1 MKKRLLASLMALCLI
16 VGLLPTAVLAVEEP
30 QDLQEETPVSEP
42 VPTAAADGYTDW
54 THDDSLPTSGT
65 YRLTTN
71 VTIKPT
77 FSDYATVKSSLVLD
91 LAGHTVTVSDEAG
104 GDYAY
109 FVNSSN
115 ASLVIEDSVGGGRIT
130 NAGTTD
136 RMSTL
141 IQVNSGSFELKGG
154 TLENTSSMGYA
165 LHLNS
170 SSTAT
175 LSGGT
180 VVNTASGGH
189 AAFVNSS
196 ARLTMT
202 DGEIRNTVDGGH
214 AVYIN
219 TTAGFTM
226 EGGTVTQEST
236 YSSSAAIYSN
246 SRETP
251 ISISGGE
258 VESKSMGVYAA
269 FAPVSVTGGAF
280 RTDSYAFQTRYATI
294 APAEGNTVSV
304 DSEGAVF
311 YTFSESENQ
320 IVDGNFTAPALTKSY
335 TQNDQPS
342 TLAVSGGTFDIGKVA
357 SAGDNSQITIS
368 GGKFTS
374 KVDDQYLEE
383 GLTQGQD
390 GTVGAQDD
398 VSVAELWRDGEQIS
412 RHLTLEEALENAQN
426 NDTVMLVAGKELSL
440 TKPVEII
447 NKSLTL
453 DLHGSTIKAGNGF
466 STANGAQIISVKAG
480 GNLTIMDSSADKS
493 GVVSGAKYAV
503 YVGGAGTKVVVQSG
517 KLIGDGNAVLVTSGA
532 ALEVTG
538 GTLTVANPATSTEPA
553 IHVQLESSLKI
564 SGGVIVGGQG
574 TNGGA
579 VSALS
584 STVDLSG
591 NAKLTGYSGIAL
603 FNVDSNYGLSNAPD
617 AVSSALTMTGGA
629 IEAKVFALSGNCLQS
644 AGSVAMIT
652 GGSLTS
658 TEGTAIYWPMEGA
671 LTIGGNAVVTGGTG
685 IEAKMGTITIQN
697 NAKVIGTAEYR
708 ADEPTNGGSSPEGSA
723 LLLSSQMY
731 GTDGQYKTDNQLKV
745 NITGG
750 TLTSNQGNAVTVY
763 NTEQNEVQTAQV
775 TVSGGTFTAE
785 KAAVI
790 SVTKGGNTV
799 TTNGNTQTTSK
810 SNTTLTVSG
819 SVAPASIDANGS
831 TAYFANVTQAI
842 ASLAPD
848 ATEKTQISVFGN
860 STISTDVE
868 LQENITLVVAPGV
881 QLTADVTS
889 GESEMVVITE
899 QDANG
904 NTVYKLVAKPE
915 NPEQIYVA
923 SITANGQTAYFDTLA
938 AAVKTVQS
946 GQTITLLKNSDA
958 AETITISRAVTF
970 TLDLKTFTMKDTIAA
985 GSGFVLTRSGN
996 TYTVSVYVPPVTP
1009 PGGGGSS
1016 GSSSSGD
1023 YIVSVDKTTHGKVT
1037 VSPSRAD
1044 KGDTVTITV
1053 KPDTGDELDELTV
1066 TDKDGDEIKLTE
1078 KDDNKF
1084 TFKMPGSKVT
1094 VEASF
1099 KLIETEPENPF
1110 TDISKSDYFYD
1121 AVLWAADK
1129 GITSGVTD
1137 TLFAPNVSCTRAQM
1151 VTFLWR
1157 ANGSPVVDYA
1167 MNFTDVPADAYYA
1180 DAVCWAV
1187 SKGITSG
1194 TSATTFAPDMTV
1206 TRSQTVTF
1214 LYRAAGTLAVSGGS
1228 FADVDANAYYAD
1240 AVAWA
1245 VAEGITSGTS
1255 ATTFSPNAPCTR
1267 AQIVTFMYRDAQ

>member
-1 MKKRLLASLMALCLI
+1 MRKKCLAGIMVLCL
-16 VGLLPTAVLAVEEP
+16 LLSMMPTMAFATEAECTKTEGCTAVAHEEGCP
-30 QDLQEETPVSEP
+30 AADPAGGGDGNDPTVLLDEP
-42 VPTAAADGYTDW
+42 ADGYTEW
-54 THDDSLPTSGT
+54 TSTDSLPTSGT
-65 YRLTTN
+65 YRLTDN

-77 FSDYATVKSSLVLD
+77 FFEYATVTRSLVLD
-91 LAGHTVTVSDEAG
+91 LAGHTVTVSDE
-104 GDYAY
+104 GDGNYAY

-115 ASLVIEDSVGGGRIT
+115 ASLVIEDSVGGGKIT

-136 RMSTL
+136 RMLTL
-141 IQVNSGSFELKGG
+141 IQVNNGSFELKGG

-165 LHLNS
+165 
-170 SSTAT
+170 
-175 LSGGT
+175 
-180 VVNTASGGH
+180 V
-189 AAFVNSS
+189 FINSS
-196 ARLTMT
+196 AQLTMT
-202 DGEIRNTVDGGH
+202 DGEIKNTVNGGY

-219 TTAGFTM
+219 GTAGFTM
-226 EGGTVTQEST
+226 EGGKVTQEST
-236 YSSSAAIYSN
+236 YSSSAAIYANN
-246 SRETP
+246 SATSV
-251 ISISGGE
+251 SISGGE
-258 VESKSMGVYAA
+258 VVSNSMGVYAA
-269 FAPVSVTGGAF
+269 FTPVSVTGGTF
-280 RTDSYAFQTRYATI
+280 QTESHAFQTRNTTI
-294 APAEGNTVSV
+294 EPAAGKTVSV

-311 YTFSESENQ
+311 YTFSESNNK
-320 IVDGNFTAPALTKSY
+320 IVDGEFTAPALTKSY
-335 TQNDQPS
+335 TQEEAS
-342 TLAVSGGTFDIGKVA
+342 HLTVSGGTFDIQNIAA
-357 SAGDNSQITIS
+357 STNDNSEITIS
-368 GGKFTS
+368 GGTFEKA
-374 KVDDQYLEE
+374 VPDLDRYLDTDKEI
-383 GLTQGQD
+383 QIQPD
-390 GTVGAQDD
+390 GSLIVGESSGETPADP
-398 VSVAELWRDGEQIS
+398 VSVTINGGETNSFGTLAAAIEEVNKASAGDSITVSLGKDQIV
-412 RHLTLEEALENAQN
+412 TETIQ
-426 NDTVMLVAGKELSL
+426 
-440 TKPVEII
+440 I
-447 NKSLTL
+447 NKDLNVTL
-453 DLHGSTIKAGNGF
+453 DLGGKTLRGPDSGYTIQFGSFDKGGAAKPEDCEYTNSG
-466 STANGAQIISVKAG
+466 TLTLTNGAVIGYRGILNYFGNVVLDQGLTLTTTERVVNTYG
-480 GNLTIMDSSADKS
+480 GKITVQGAKLKSTTAFGVGLFNSFYPFDFNASSAVTNSTHEKNKS
-493 GVVSGAKYAV
+493 AEFVMTAGSIDVVYYPVSGNNQRS
-503 YVGGAGTKVVVQSG
+503 AGTKAT
-517 KLIGDGNAVLVTSGA
+517 I
-532 ALEVTG
+532 TG
-538 GTLTVANPATSTEPA
+538 GTLTASE
-553 IHVQLESSLKI
+553 E
-564 SGGVIVGGQG
+564 
-574 TNGGA
+574 
-579 VSALS
+579 
-584 STVDLSG
+584 
-591 NAKLTGYSGIAL
+591 Y
-603 FNVDSNYGLSNAPD
+603 
-617 AVSSALTMTGGA
+617 
-629 IEAKVFALSGNCLQS
+629 
-644 AGSVAMIT
+644 
-652 GGSLTS
+652 
-658 TEGTAIYWPMEGA
+658 TAIYWPMEGE
-671 LTIGGNAVVTGGTG
+671 LTVGGDAVITGGTG
-685 IEAKMGTITIQN
+685 IEAKMGTITVKE
-697 NAKVIGTAEYR
+697 NAQIIGIAAYK

-723 LLLSSQMY
+723 LLLTSQMY
-731 GTDGQYKTDNQLKV
+731 GAEGQYQTSNLLTV
-745 NITGG
+745 NIIGG
-750 TLTSNQGNAVTVY
+750 TLTSQKGNAVTVY
-763 NTEQNEVQTAQV
+763 NTEKNTAQTTHV
-775 TVSGGTFTAE
+775 TVSGGQVNGKLSGIT
-785 KAAVI
+785 
-790 SVTKGGNTV
+790 SVTTGENTV

-915 NPEQIYVA
+915 NPEQTYVA

-1053 KPDTGDELDELTV
+1053 KPDTGYELDELTV

-1110 TDISKSDYFYD
+1110 TDTSKSDYFYD

-1180 DAVCWAV
+1180 DAVRWAV
-1187 SKGITSG
+1187 SKGITCG

-1214 LYRAAGTLAVSGGS
+1214 LYRAAGTPAVSGGS

>member
-1 MKKRLLASLMALCLI
+1 MKEEELMRKKCLAGIMVLCL
-16 VGLLPTAVLAVEEP
+16 LLSMMPTMAFATEAECTKTEGCTAVAHEEGCP
-30 QDLQEETPVSEP
+30 AADPAGGGDGNDPTVLLDEP
-42 VPTAAADGYTDW
+42 ADGYTEW
-54 THDDSLPTSGT
+54 TSTDSLPTSGT
-65 YRLTTN
+65 YRLTDN

-77 FSDYATVKSSLVLD
+77 FFEYATVTRSLVLD
-91 LAGHTVTVSDEAG
+91 LAGHTVTVSDE
-104 GDYAY
+104 GDGNYAY

-115 ASLVIEDSVGGGRIT
+115 ASLVIEDSVGGGKIT

-136 RMSTL
+136 RMLTL
-141 IQVNSGSFELKGG
+141 IQVNNGSFELKGG

-165 LHLNS
+165 
-170 SSTAT
+170 
-175 LSGGT
+175 
-180 VVNTASGGH
+180 V
-189 AAFVNSS
+189 FINSS
-196 ARLTMT
+196 AQLTMT
-202 DGEIRNTVDGGH
+202 DGEIKNTVNGGY

-219 TTAGFTM
+219 GTAGFTM
-226 EGGTVTQEST
+226 EGGKVTQEST
-236 YSSSAAIYSN
+236 YSSSAAIYANN
-246 SRETP
+246 SATSV
-251 ISISGGE
+251 SISGGE
-258 VESKSMGVYAA
+258 VVSNSMGVYAA
-269 FAPVSVTGGAF
+269 FTPVSVTGGTF
-280 RTDSYAFQTRYATI
+280 QTESHAFQTRNTTI
-294 APAEGNTVSV
+294 EPAAGKTVSV

-311 YTFSESENQ
+311 YTFSESNNK
-320 IVDGNFTAPALTKSY
+320 IVDGEFTAPALTKSY
-335 TQNDQPS
+335 TQEEASNL
-342 TLAVSGGTFDIGKVA
+342 TVSGGTFDIQNIAA
-357 SAGDNSQITIS
+357 STNDNSEITIS
-368 GGKFTS
+368 GGTFEKA
-374 KVDDQYLEE
+374 VPDLDRYLDTDKEI
-383 GLTQGQD
+383 QIQPD
-390 GTVGAQDD
+390 GSLIVGESSGETPADP
-398 VSVAELWRDGEQIS
+398 VSVTINGGETNSFGTLAAAIEEVNKASAGDSITVSLGKDQIV
-412 RHLTLEEALENAQN
+412 TETIQ
-426 NDTVMLVAGKELSL
+426 
-440 TKPVEII
+440 I
-447 NKSLTL
+447 NKDLNVTL
-453 DLHGSTIKAGNGF
+453 DLGGKTLRGPDSGYTIQFGSFDKGGAAKPEDCEYTNSG
-466 STANGAQIISVKAG
+466 TLTLTNGAVIGYRGILNYFGNVVLDQGLTLTTTERVVNTYG
-480 GNLTIMDSSADKS
+480 GKITVQGAKLKSTTAFGVGLFNSFYPFDFNASSAVTNSTHEKNKS
-493 GVVSGAKYAV
+493 AEFVMTAGSIDVVYYPVSGNNQRS
-503 YVGGAGTKVVVQSG
+503 AGTKAT
-517 KLIGDGNAVLVTSGA
+517 I
-532 ALEVTG
+532 TG
-538 GTLTVANPATSTEPA
+538 GTLTASE
-553 IHVQLESSLKI
+553 E
-564 SGGVIVGGQG
+564 
-574 TNGGA
+574 
-579 VSALS
+579 
-584 STVDLSG
+584 
-591 NAKLTGYSGIAL
+591 Y
-603 FNVDSNYGLSNAPD
+603 
-617 AVSSALTMTGGA
+617 
-629 IEAKVFALSGNCLQS
+629 
-644 AGSVAMIT
+644 
-652 GGSLTS
+652 
-658 TEGTAIYWPMEGA
+658 TAIYWPMEGE
-671 LTIGGNAVVTGGTG
+671 LTVGGDAVITGGTG
-685 IEAKMGTITIQN
+685 IEAKMGTITVKE
-697 NAKVIGTAEYR
+697 NAQIIGTAAYK

-723 LLLSSQMY
+723 LLLTSQMY
-731 GTDGQYKTDNQLKV
+731 GAEGQYQTSNLLTV
-745 NITGG
+745 NIIGG
-750 TLTSNQGNAVTVY
+750 TLTSQKGNAVTVY
-763 NTEQNEVQTAQV
+763 NTEKNTAQTTHV
-775 TVSGGTFTAE
+775 TVSGGQVNGKLSGIT
-785 KAAVI
+785 
-790 SVTKGGNTV
+790 SVTTGENTV

-819 SVAPASIDANGS
+819 SVAPASINADGS

-842 ASLAPD
+842 ASLDPD

-889 GESEMVVITE
+889 GESEKVVVTE

-1053 KPDTGDELDELTV
+1053 KPDTGYELDELTV

-1240 AVAWA
+1240 AVAWE
-1245 VAEGITSGTS
+1245 VTEGITSGTS

>member
-1 MKKRLLASLMALCLI
+1 MKKRLMASLMALSLI
-16 VGLLPTAVLAVEEP
+16 VGLLPTAALAVEETQEP
-30 QDLQEETPVSEP
+30 QEETPVSEP

-54 THDDSLPTSGT
+54 TLDDSLPTSGT
-65 YRLTTN
+65 YRLTTD

-77 FSDYATVKSSLVLD
+77 FFDYATVNSSLVLD
-91 LAGHTVTVSDEAG
+91 LAGCTVTVSDEAG

-136 RMSTL
+136 GMSTL
-141 IQVNSGSFELKGG
+141 IQVNNGNFELKGG
-154 TLENTSSMGYA
+154 TLENTSSSGYA

-180 VVNTASGGH
+180 VVNTGSDGY

-196 ARLTMT
+196 AQLTMT
-202 DGEIRNTVDGGH
+202 DGEIKNTANGGY
-214 AVYIN
+214 AAYIN

-226 EGGTVTQEST
+226 EGGKVTQEST

-269 FAPVSVTGGAF
+269 FTPVSVTGGAF
-280 RTDSYAFQTRYATI
+280 QTERYAFQTRYATI
-294 APAEGNTVSV
+294 EPADGNTISV
-304 DSEGAVF
+304 TSGGAVF
-311 YTFSESENQ
+311 YTFDQSDNKIAGGE
-320 IVDGNFTAPALTKSY
+320 FKAPALTK
-335 TQNDQPS
+335 DCVS
-342 TLAVSGGTFDIGKVA
+342 TVNPNLTVSGGTFDIEKVDA
-357 SAGDNSQITIS
+357 SENEISDINIS
-368 GGKFTS
+368 GGKFTCE
-374 KVDDQYLEE
+374 VEGQYLEE

-390 GTVGAQDD
+390 GTIGAQDD

-440 TKPVEII
+440 TKPVEIKS
-447 NKSLTL
+447 KSLTL
-453 DLHGSTIKAGNGF
+453 DLHGSTIKAGKGF
-466 STANGAQIISVKAG
+466 STANDHQMIYVGKG

-579 VSALS
+579 ISALS

-1053 KPDTGDELDELTV
+1053 KPDTGYELDELTV

-1214 LYRAAGTLAVSGGS
+1214 LYRAAGTPAVSGGS

>member
-1 MKKRLLASLMALCLI
+1 MRKKCLAGIMVLCL
-16 VGLLPTAVLAVEEP
+16 LLSMMPTMAFATEAECTKTEGCTAVAHEEGCP
-30 QDLQEETPVSEP
+30 AADPAGGGDGNDPTVLLDEP
-42 VPTAAADGYTDW
+42 ADGYTEW
-54 THDDSLPTSGT
+54 TSTDSLPTSGT
-65 YRLTTN
+65 YRLATN
-71 VTIKPT
+71 VTVTEKT
-77 FSDYATVKSSLVLD
+77 TVGGWASSRPETPAKVLTLD
-91 LAGHTVTVSDEAG
+91 LNGHTITATNGQAFFVQTSG
-104 GDYAY
+104 G
-109 FVNSSN
+109 
-115 ASLVIEDSVGGGRIT
+115 LVIEDSKGNGKIT
-130 NAGTTD
+130 NQDAG
-136 RMSTL
+136 SSNL
-141 IQVNSGSFELKGG
+141 IYVGGSFELKSG
-154 TLENTSSMGYA
+154 TLENAASNGYA
-165 LHLNS
+165 LFLNS

-180 VVNTASGGH
+180 VINTAKGGS
-189 AAFVNSS
+189 AVQVNSS
-196 ARLTMT
+196 ANLTMT
-202 DGEIRNTVDGGH
+202 AGEIQNTVDGGN
-214 AVYIN
+214 AVYVN
-219 TTAGFTM
+219 GNAGTFTM
-226 EGGTVTQEST
+226 EGGKVTQEST
-236 YSSSAAIYSN
+236 YSSSAAIYANN
-246 SRETP
+246 SATSV
-251 ISISGGE
+251 SISGGE
-258 VESKSMGVYAA
+258 VVSNSMGVYAA
-269 FAPVSVTGGAF
+269 FTPVSVTGGTF
-280 RTDSYAFQTRYATI
+280 QTKSHAFQTRNTTI
-294 APAEGNTVSV
+294 EPAAGKTVSV

-311 YTFSESENQ
+311 YTFSESNNK
-320 IVDGNFTAPALTKSY
+320 IVDGEFTAPALTKSY
-335 TQNDQPS
+335 TQEEASNL
-342 TLAVSGGTFDIGKVA
+342 TVSGGTFDIQNIAA
-357 SAGDNSQITIS
+357 STNDNSEITIS
-368 GGKFTS
+368 GGTFEKA
-374 KVDDQYLEE
+374 VPDLDRYLDTDKEI
-383 GLTQGQD
+383 QIQPD
-390 GTVGAQDD
+390 GSLIVGESSGETPADP
-398 VSVAELWRDGEQIS
+398 VSVTINGGETNSFGTLAAAIEEVNKASAGDSITVSLGKDQIV
-412 RHLTLEEALENAQN
+412 TETIQ
-426 NDTVMLVAGKELSL
+426 
-440 TKPVEII
+440 I
-447 NKSLTL
+447 NKDLNVTL
-453 DLHGSTIKAGNGF
+453 DLGGKTLRGPDSGYTIQFGSFDKGGAAKPEDCEYTNSG
-466 STANGAQIISVKAG
+466 TLTLTNGAVIGYRGILNYFGNVVLDQGLTLTTTERVVNTYG
-480 GNLTIMDSSADKS
+480 GKITVQGAKLKSTTAFGVGLFNSFYPFDFNASSAVTNSTHEKNKS
-493 GVVSGAKYAV
+493 AEFVMTAGSIDVVYYPVSGNNQRS
-503 YVGGAGTKVVVQSG
+503 AGTKAT
-517 KLIGDGNAVLVTSGA
+517 I
-532 ALEVTG
+532 TG
-538 GTLTVANPATSTEPA
+538 GTLTASE
-553 IHVQLESSLKI
+553 E
-564 SGGVIVGGQG
+564 
-574 TNGGA
+574 
-579 VSALS
+579 
-584 STVDLSG
+584 
-591 NAKLTGYSGIAL
+591 Y
-603 FNVDSNYGLSNAPD
+603 
-617 AVSSALTMTGGA
+617 
-629 IEAKVFALSGNCLQS
+629 
-644 AGSVAMIT
+644 
-652 GGSLTS
+652 
-658 TEGTAIYWPMEGA
+658 TAIYWPMEGE
-671 LTIGGNAVVTGGTG
+671 LTVGGDAVITGGTG
-685 IEAKMGTITIQN
+685 IEAKMGTITVKE
-697 NAKVIGTAEYR
+697 NAQIIGTAAYK

-723 LLLSSQMY
+723 LLLTSQMY
-731 GTDGQYKTDNQLKV
+731 GAEGQYQTSNLLTV
-745 NITGG
+745 NIIGG
-750 TLTSNQGNAVTVY
+750 TLTSQKGNAVTVY
-763 NTEQNEVQTAQV
+763 NTEKNTAQTTHV
-775 TVSGGTFTAE
+775 TVSGGQVNGKLSGIT
-785 KAAVI
+785 
-790 SVTKGGNTV
+790 SVTTGENTV

-1053 KPDTGDELDELTV
+1053 KPDTGYELDELTV

-1110 TDISKSDYFYD
+1110 TDTSKSDYFYD

-1180 DAVCWAV
+1180 DAVRWAV
-1187 SKGITSG
+1187 SKGITCG

-1214 LYRAAGTLAVSGGS
+1214 LYRAAGTPAVSGGS

>member
-1 MKKRLLASLMALCLI
+1 MRKKCLAGIMVLCL
-16 VGLLPTAVLAVEEP
+16 LLSMMPTMAFATEAECTKTEGCTAVAHEEGCP
-30 QDLQEETPVSEP
+30 AADPAGGGDGNDPTVLLDEP
-42 VPTAAADGYTDW
+42 ADGYTEW
-54 THDDSLPTSGT
+54 TSTDSLPTSGT
-65 YRLTTN
+65 YRLATN
-71 VTIKPT
+71 VTVTEKT
-77 FSDYATVKSSLVLD
+77 TVGGWASSRPETPAKVLTLD
-91 LAGHTVTVSDEAG
+91 LNGHTITATNGQAFFVQTSG
-104 GDYAY
+104 G
-109 FVNSSN
+109 
-115 ASLVIEDSVGGGRIT
+115 LVIEDSKGNGKIT
-130 NAGTTD
+130 NQDAG
-136 RMSTL
+136 SSNL
-141 IQVNSGSFELKGG
+141 IYVGGSFELKSG
-154 TLENTSSMGYA
+154 TLENAASNGYA
-165 LHLNS
+165 LFLNS

-180 VVNTASGGH
+180 VINTAKGGS
-189 AAFVNSS
+189 AVQVNSS
-196 ARLTMT
+196 ANLTMT
-202 DGEIRNTVDGGH
+202 AGEIQNTVDGGN
-214 AVYIN
+214 AVYVN
-219 TTAGFTM
+219 GNAGTFTM
-226 EGGTVTQEST
+226 EGGKVTQEST
-236 YSSSAAIYSN
+236 YSSSAAIYANN
-246 SRETP
+246 SATSV
-251 ISISGGE
+251 SISGGE
-258 VESKSMGVYAA
+258 VVSNSMGVYAA
-269 FAPVSVTGGAF
+269 FTPVSVTGGTF
-280 RTDSYAFQTRYATI
+280 QTKSHAFQTRNTTI
-294 APAEGNTVSV
+294 EPAAGKTVSV

-311 YTFSESENQ
+311 YTFSESNNK
-320 IVDGNFTAPALTKSY
+320 IVDGEFTAPALTKSY
-335 TQNDQPS
+335 TQEEASNL
-342 TLAVSGGTFDIGKVA
+342 TVSGGTFDIQNIAA
-357 SAGDNSQITIS
+357 STNDNSEITIS
-368 GGKFTS
+368 GGTFEKA
-374 KVDDQYLEE
+374 VPDLDRYLDTDKEI
-383 GLTQGQD
+383 QIQPD
-390 GTVGAQDD
+390 GSLIVGESSGETPADP
-398 VSVAELWRDGEQIS
+398 VSVTINGGETNSFGTLAAAIEEVNKASAGDSITVSLGKDQIV
-412 RHLTLEEALENAQN
+412 TETIQ
-426 NDTVMLVAGKELSL
+426 
-440 TKPVEII
+440 I
-447 NKSLTL
+447 NKDLNVTL
-453 DLHGSTIKAGNGF
+453 DLGGKTLRGPDSGYTIQFGSFDKGGAAKPEDCEYTNSG
-466 STANGAQIISVKAG
+466 TLTLTNGAVIGYRGILNYFGNVVLDQGLTLTTTERVVNTYG
-480 GNLTIMDSSADKS
+480 GKITVQGAKLKSTTAFGVGLFNSFYPFDFNASSAVTNSTHEKNKS
-493 GVVSGAKYAV
+493 AEFVMTAGSIDVVYYPVSGNNQRS
-503 YVGGAGTKVVVQSG
+503 AGTKAT
-517 KLIGDGNAVLVTSGA
+517 I
-532 ALEVTG
+532 TG
-538 GTLTVANPATSTEPA
+538 GTLTASE
-553 IHVQLESSLKI
+553 E
-564 SGGVIVGGQG
+564 
-574 TNGGA
+574 
-579 VSALS
+579 
-584 STVDLSG
+584 
-591 NAKLTGYSGIAL
+591 Y
-603 FNVDSNYGLSNAPD
+603 
-617 AVSSALTMTGGA
+617 
-629 IEAKVFALSGNCLQS
+629 
-644 AGSVAMIT
+644 
-652 GGSLTS
+652 
-658 TEGTAIYWPMEGA
+658 TAIYWPMEGE
-671 LTIGGNAVVTGGTG
+671 LTVGGDAVITGGTG
-685 IEAKMGTITIQN
+685 IEAKMGTITVKE
-697 NAKVIGTAEYR
+697 NAQIIGTAAYK

-723 LLLSSQMY
+723 LLLTSQMY
-731 GTDGQYKTDNQLKV
+731 GAEGQYQTSNLLTV
-745 NITGG
+745 NIIGG
-750 TLTSNQGNAVTVY
+750 TLTSQKGNAVTVY
-763 NTEQNEVQTAQV
+763 NTEKNTAQTTHV
-775 TVSGGTFTAE
+775 TVSGGQVNGKLSGIT
-785 KAAVI
+785 
-790 SVTKGGNTV
+790 SVTTGENTV

-819 SVAPASIDANGS
+819 SVAPASINADGS

-842 ASLAPD
+842 ASLDPD

-915 NPEQIYVA
+915 NPEQTYVA

-1053 KPDTGDELDELTV
+1053 KPDTGYELDELTV

-1110 TDISKSDYFYD
+1110 TDTSKSDYFYD

-1180 DAVCWAV
+1180 DAVRWAV
-1187 SKGITSG
+1187 SKGITCG

-1214 LYRAAGTLAVSGGS
+1214 LYRAAGTPAVSGGS

>member
-1 MKKRLLASLMALCLI
+1 MKEEELMRKKCLAGIMVLCL
-16 VGLLPTAVLAVEEP
+16 LLSMMPTMAFATEAECTKTEGCTAVAHEEGCP
-30 QDLQEETPVSEP
+30 AADPAGGGDGNDPTVLLDEP
-42 VPTAAADGYTDW
+42 ADGYTEW
-54 THDDSLPTSGT
+54 TSTDSLPTSGT
-65 YRLTTN
+65 YRLATN
-71 VTIKPT
+71 VTVTEKT
-77 FSDYATVKSSLVLD
+77 TVGGWASSRPETPAKVLTLD
-91 LAGHTVTVSDEAG
+91 LNGHTITATNGQAFFVQTSG
-104 GDYAY
+104 G
-109 FVNSSN
+109 
-115 ASLVIEDSVGGGRIT
+115 LVIEDSKGNGKIT
-130 NAGTTD
+130 NQDAG
-136 RMSTL
+136 SSNL
-141 IQVNSGSFELKGG
+141 IYVGGSFELKSG
-154 TLENTSSMGYA
+154 TLENAASNGYA
-165 LHLNS
+165 LFLNS

-180 VVNTASGGH
+180 VINTAKGGS
-189 AAFVNSS
+189 AVQVNSS
-196 ARLTMT
+196 ANLTMT
-202 DGEIRNTVDGGH
+202 AGEIQNTVDGGN
-214 AVYIN
+214 AVYVN
-219 TTAGFTM
+219 GNAGTFTM
-226 EGGTVTQEST
+226 EGGKVTQEST
-236 YSSSAAIYSN
+236 YSSSAAIYANN
-246 SRETP
+246 SATSV
-251 ISISGGE
+251 SISGGE
-258 VESKSMGVYAA
+258 VVSNSMGVYAA
-269 FAPVSVTGGAF
+269 FTPVSVTGGTF
-280 RTDSYAFQTRYATI
+280 QTKSHAFQTRNTTI
-294 APAEGNTVSV
+294 EPAAGKTVSV

-311 YTFSESENQ
+311 YTFSESNNK
-320 IVDGNFTAPALTKSY
+320 IVDGEFTAPALTKSY
-335 TQNDQPS
+335 TQEEASNL
-342 TLAVSGGTFDIGKVA
+342 TVSGGTFDIQNIAA
-357 SAGDNSQITIS
+357 STNDNSEITIS
-368 GGKFTS
+368 GGTFEKA
-374 KVDDQYLEE
+374 VPDLDRYLDTDKEI
-383 GLTQGQD
+383 QIQPD
-390 GTVGAQDD
+390 GSLIVGESSGETPADP
-398 VSVAELWRDGEQIS
+398 VSVTINGGETNSFGTLAAAIEEVNKASAGDSITVSLGKDQIV
-412 RHLTLEEALENAQN
+412 TETIQ
-426 NDTVMLVAGKELSL
+426 
-440 TKPVEII
+440 I
-447 NKSLTL
+447 NKDLNVTL
-453 DLHGSTIKAGNGF
+453 DLGGKTLRGPDSGYTIQFGSFDKGGAAKPEDCEYTNSG
-466 STANGAQIISVKAG
+466 TLTLTNGAVIGYRGILNYFGNVVLDQGLTLTTTERVVNTYG
-480 GNLTIMDSSADKS
+480 GKITVQGAKLKSTTAFGVGLFNSFYPFDFNASSAVTNSTHEKNKS
-493 GVVSGAKYAV
+493 AEFVMTAGSIDVVYYPVSGNNQRS
-503 YVGGAGTKVVVQSG
+503 AGTKAT
-517 KLIGDGNAVLVTSGA
+517 I
-532 ALEVTG
+532 TG
-538 GTLTVANPATSTEPA
+538 GTLTASE
-553 IHVQLESSLKI
+553 E
-564 SGGVIVGGQG
+564 
-574 TNGGA
+574 
-579 VSALS
+579 
-584 STVDLSG
+584 
-591 NAKLTGYSGIAL
+591 Y
-603 FNVDSNYGLSNAPD
+603 
-617 AVSSALTMTGGA
+617 
-629 IEAKVFALSGNCLQS
+629 
-644 AGSVAMIT
+644 
-652 GGSLTS
+652 
-658 TEGTAIYWPMEGA
+658 TAIYWPMEGE
-671 LTIGGNAVVTGGTG
+671 LTVGGDAVITGGTG
-685 IEAKMGTITIQN
+685 IEAKMGTITVKE
-697 NAKVIGTAEYR
+697 NAQIIGTAAYK

-723 LLLSSQMY
+723 LLLTSQMY
-731 GTDGQYKTDNQLKV
+731 GAEGQYQTSNLLTV
-745 NITGG
+745 NIIGG
-750 TLTSNQGNAVTVY
+750 TLTSQKGNAVTVY
-763 NTEQNEVQTAQV
+763 NTEKNTAQTTHV
-775 TVSGGTFTAE
+775 TVSGGQVNGKLSGIT
-785 KAAVI
+785 
-790 SVTKGGNTV
+790 SVTTGENTV

-819 SVAPASIDANGS
+819 SVAPASINADGS

-842 ASLAPD
+842 ASLDPD

-889 GESEMVVITE
+889 GESEKVVVTE

-915 NPEQIYVA
+915 NPEQTYVA

-1053 KPDTGDELDELTV
+1053 KPDTGYELDELTV

-1110 TDISKSDYFYD
+1110 TDTSKSDYFYD

-1180 DAVCWAV
+1180 DAVRWAV
-1187 SKGITSG
+1187 SKGITCG

-1214 LYRAAGTLAVSGGS
+1214 LYRAAGTPAVSGGS